1 MKSRLIIVLIL
12 SVFIIFPSYTT
23 TIEDENITIGIA
35 WRNDT
40 SSSAFNRIKNYLEES
55 GADVIVLEKAI
66 TDDLEYYS
74 DGSIKD
80 DYLQY
85 DFSLTDEAAEIVK
98 ATDKI
103 KAPASID
110 SVDLIVFTGGEDI
123 SPYLYDDS
131 YLADEPIYNPDRD
144 ISDFLTLR
152 LALDREIPVFGI
164 CRGMQLLAIY
174 SGASLITD
182 IPSLYENDDEAAY
195 RHRSNDGGYTFHYVT
210 VEEDSIL
217 SILKNEKVAS
227 SHHQAID
234 AASGGEYKVLAVDG
248 DFIEAIE
255 IPSSSF
261 AYGIQF
267 HPEYYSDYKDKK
279 EWKVSLELLS
289 RVIDKID
296 K

>member
-1 MKSRLIIVLIL
+1 M
-12 SVFIIFPSYTT
+12 
-23 TIEDENITIGIA
+23 
-35 WRNDT
+35 
-40 SSSAFNRIKNYLEES
+40 
-55 GADVIVLEKAI
+55 
-66 TDDLEYYS
+66 
-74 DGSIKD
+74 
-80 DYLQY
+80 
-85 DFSLTDEAAEIVK
+85 
-98 ATDKI
+98 
-103 KAPASID
+103 
-110 SVDLIVFTGGEDI
+110 IVFTGGEDI

-248 DFIEAIE
+248 DIIEAIE

-267 HPEYYSDYKDKK
+267 HPEYNSDYKDKK
-279 EWKVSLELLS
+279 EWKVSLELQS